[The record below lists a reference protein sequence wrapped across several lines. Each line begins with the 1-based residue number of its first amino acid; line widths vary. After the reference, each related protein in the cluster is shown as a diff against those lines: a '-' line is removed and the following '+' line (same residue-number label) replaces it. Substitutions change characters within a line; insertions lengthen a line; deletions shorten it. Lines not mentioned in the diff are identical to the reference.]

1 MKSNINI
8 KYIDLF
14 CGIGGFRQA
23 IVNAADET
31 GIKTEC
37 VFSCDIDEY
46 CQDAYEANYGERPWG
61 DITLVGSNDIPNHD
75 ILLAGFP
82 CQV

>member
-1 MKSNINI
+1 MKSSNTI
-8 KYIDLF
+8 KFIDLF
-14 CGIGGFRQA
+14 CGIGGFRIA
-23 IVNAADET
+23 FENAANKM

-46 CQDAYEANYGERPWG
+46 CQDTYKENYGEQPYG
-61 DITLVGSNDIPNHD
+61 DITKIDSNDIPNHD

-82 CQV
+82 